1 MQKYITSWKGHPEN
15 YPFFQGSQ
23 VWQILIFECSIIYMG
38 LISII
43 SAKTEKPVVPW
54 PNYGNRIS
62 ELCELAYSFQ
72 FSPFLAFVFDGGLIT
87 DLLIG
92 GHLRPGLPPVSSG
105 LVMSRRVAQWVL
117 LPTNTHQYF
126 GKYQEPP
133 VPSSYYWKDTR
144 LSVLRPR
151 TGSLVFRPHLD
162 RMMVYANT
170 DKIRF
175 LKKLQ
180 IYSTKWIPV
189 LRTWSEV

>member
-1 MQKYITSWKGHPEN
+1 MERNPTKATNAEIYHFLKRTSRKLSFFSRFPGMAN
-15 YPFFQGSQ
+15 SDFFQGSQ

-126 GKYQEPP
+126 CKYQEPP
-133 VPSSYYWKDTR
+133 VPAFFIILLEGHQTFS
-144 LSVLRPR
+144 P
-151 TGSLVFRPHLD
+151 
-162 RMMVYANT
+162 
-170 DKIRF
+170 
-175 LKKLQ
+175 
-180 IYSTKWIPV
+180 STSDW
-189 LRTWSEV
+189 